1 VQALLINVLTIA
13 KLLIIQYL
21 KKVSFVL
28 LICDGHGVENG
39 VLNVKTTTFLYL
51 IIKQFEVF
59 IC

>member
-1 VQALLINVLTIA
+1 MQALLINVLTIA

-21 KKVSFVL
+21 KKVSFVP